1 MLLAQI
7 PVWAVGLLVALFLL
21 VSVGLILTVLI
32 QRPMGGGLSGAF
44 GSGAGSG
51 QTAFGAKTGDVL
63 TMFTII
69 VFAVWLLGAKTL
81 NFATRPPSAGGGAQV
96 APAGAPTTDQSAAE
110 QAAGE
115 QAQPTGDQTP
125 PEAPGEQQAPPGGE
139 GAGADDQSPGG
150 EWAPGGGEPD
160 GGDPPGAG

>member
-7 PVWAVGLLVALFLL
+7 PTWAIGLLVALFLL

-69 VFAVWLLGAKTL
+69 VFAVWLLGAVGL
-81 NFATRPPSAGGGAQV
+81 NFATRPPSASGPAQV
-96 APAGAPTTDQSAAE
+96 SPTGNQAPAGSAAE
-110 QAAGE
+110 QAA
-115 QAQPTGDQTP
+115 QQPQTP
-125 PEAPGEQQAPPGGE
+125 
-139 GAGADDQSPGG
+139 DDQSPPAETPG
-150 EWAPGGGEPD
+150 EAPGDEAAPPD
-160 GGDPPGAG
+160 APGDEVPPAGGDGAGGQGGGG